1 MDPVAAAEDQLAG
14 HPEVGLRVAQ
24 VGRQPPGHVPT
35 GRPVA
40 QIGTTAR
47 ALDQAEVAG
56 RGRQV
61 PVVARRVRRVVA
73 VKVLA
78 ERETVEDLVRVGL
91 AMMHRAVPPISAP
104 EAVMG
109 VVMTHRVVND
119 GQARQAGL
127 VRGEQRVARV
137 ANAMTTG
144 ATDRE
149 KVPRLHVK
157 REHRASRETRLSVV
171 RRKYEQEAAGE
182 RDSIK
187 RRQRPI
193 EPLNVGSMKVRCV
206 LRQRQRCNVLSR
218 SVAVENLILR
228 LLSAFRRPF
237 HRRNVQRVFAN
248 G

>member
-1 MDPVAAAEDQLAG
+1 
-14 HPEVGLRVAQ
+14 
-24 VGRQPPGHVPT
+24 
-35 GRPVA
+35 
-40 QIGTTAR
+40 
-47 ALDQAEVAG
+47 
-56 RGRQV
+56 
-61 PVVARRVRRVVA
+61 
-73 VKVLA
+73 
-78 ERETVEDLVRVGL
+78 
-91 AMMHRAVPPISAP
+91 
-104 EAVMG
+104 MG